1 MKKKKKKKAVQ
12 NPQRRMCMWSSHLSH
27 SHTEKGDYKWVC
39 TPRVPEK
46 LEESMIQ
53 TEKLIFKSI

>member
-1 MKKKKKKKAVQ
+1 MEKKIIKAVQ
-12 NPQRRMCMWSSHLSH
+12 NPRRCTCLWSSHLSR